1 MKMSP
6 ALERTFTKDRMRIL
20 EAQRRAHEIAFAP
33 VTFQV
38 ARLMR
43 KFGLFALLNEARQG
57 LTLEELTERSP
68 ALSHYAVQ
76 VLLESALTAGM
87 VCCTDDRFVLSKLG
101 WILLTDPLIAV
112 NIDFNH
118 DVNYLGLH
126 RMEQALLEG
135 KPEGLRVFGDWKTIY
150 EGLSELPDPA
160 RESWFRFDH
169 FYSDH
174 SFDEALEIVFAQRPK
189 RLLDVGGNTG
199 RWAARC
205 VDYSPD
211 VHVTIMDLPQQLDM
225 VRRQM
230 ADRRGA
236 DRIEGCAIDLLD
248 VTAPFPTGADA
259 IWMSQFLDCFSESE
273 ITSIIRR
280 AAEAMTDRTR
290 LYVMET
296 LWDRQSNDIAAF
308 CLTQISLYFTVMANG
323 NSKMYHSDD
332 LIRCIHAGGL
342 EVETIHDGLKGGH
355 SILVCRKPAERS

>member
-43 KFGLFALLNEARQG
+43 RFGLFALLNEDRHG
-57 LTLEELTERSP
+57 LTLDELTERAP
-68 ALSHYAVQ
+68 QLSHYAVQ

-118 DVNYLGLH
+118 DVNYLGMH
-126 RMEQALLEG
+126 RMEQALLKG
-135 KPEGLRVFGDWKTIY
+135 KPEGLKVFGDWKTVY
-150 EGLSELPDPA
+150 EGLSELPEPA

-174 SFDEALEIVFAQRPK
+174 SFDEALEIVFTRRPR
-189 RLLDVGGNTG
+189 RLFDVGGNTG

-205 VDYSPD
+205 VDYDPD

-230 ADRRGA
+230 ADRQGA
-236 DRIEGCAIDLLD
+236 DRIEGYAIDLLD
-248 VTAPFPTGADA
+248 ASAPFPPDADA

-273 ITSIIRR
+273 ITSIVRR
-280 AAEAMTDRTR
+280 AAEAMTDEAR
-290 LYVMET
+290 LFVMET
-296 LWDRQSNDIAAF
+296 LWDRQSNDVAAF
-308 CLTQISLYFTVMANG
+308 CLTQISLYFSVMANG

-332 LIRCIHAGGL
+332 LIRCITAGGL

-355 SILVCRKPAERS
+355 SILVCRKPLARP

>member
-236 DRIEGCAIDLLD
+236 DRIEGYAIDLLD

-259 IWMSQFLDCFSESE
+259 IWMSQFLDCFTEQQV
-273 ITSIIRR
+273 TSILSR
-280 AAEAMTDRTR
+280 AAKSMNENST
-290 LYVMET
+290 LYILEP
-296 LWDRQSNDIAAF
+296 LWDRQKHETAAY
-308 CLTQISLYFTVMANG
+308 CLTQTSLYFTALANG
-323 NSKMYHSDD
+323 NSKLFHSAD
-332 LIRCIHAGGL
+332 LIRCIEAAGL
-342 EVETIHDGLKGGH
+342 QTAKIHDNIGLGNSLICCK
-355 SILVCRKPAERS
+355 KA